1 MRAILFSFFLL
12 MSAFLSAQAPAL
24 IPYQAVARDGE
35 GQTLASSTINARFT
49 LHDAT
54 ATGTAVW
61 QELQT
66 ITTSSLGLFT
76 AQLGGSV
83 PLTAVDWSSGAKFI
97 QVEFDL
103 GNGFIDLGTQQL
115 LSVPFALHAA
125 SVRLNVSN
133 TGDTLFVGDGSYVL
147 IPGISLANNGG
158 SSSISEHTC
167 GTTNVHNSNLLYG
180 NVTDHEGNVYKT
192 IVIGSQ
198 EWMAEN
204 LNVASYAD
212 GTPLPEVTDPFEWD
226 ELTTG
231 AWCYY
236 NNEANYACPYGKLY
250 NWYACVDARQ
260 LCPTGWHV
268 PTDDDWL
275 ALTNY
280 LVGVEFA
287 GGKMKTTGT
296 VEASTGFF
304 LSPNADASNS
314 SGFSAIPGGGRYSAG
329 IFNLIGAQACWWSST
344 AGSATNSWDR
354 YLLYNFGSA
363 YRGSGAKQFGFSVR
377 CLRD

>member
-1 MRAILFSFFLL
+1 
-12 MSAFLSAQAPAL
+12 
-24 IPYQAVARDGE
+24 
-35 GQTLASSTINARFT
+35 
-49 LHDAT
+49 
-54 ATGTAVW
+54 
-61 QELQT
+61 
-66 ITTSSLGLFT
+66 
-76 AQLGGSV
+76 
-83 PLTAVDWSSGAKFI
+83 
-97 QVEFDL
+97 L
-103 GNGFIDLGTQQL
+103 GNGFVDIGTQQL
-115 LSVPFALHAA
+115 LSVPYALHAG
-125 SVRLNVSN
+125 SVHLDVSA

-158 SSSISEHTC
+158 SASISEHTC
-167 GTTNVHNSNLLYG
+167 GSANVHNANLSYG
-180 NVTDHEGNVYKT
+180 SVTDHEGNVYKT

-204 LNVASYAD
+204 LDLSSYAD
-212 GTPLPEVTDPFEWD
+212 GTPLPEVTDPSEWA

-260 LCPTGWHV
+260 LCPVGWHV

-280 LVGVEFA
+280 LGGVEFA

-329 IFNLIGAQACWWSST
+329 TFNLIGAQACWWSST
-344 AGSATNSWDR
+344 EGSATNSWDR

-363 YRGSGAKQFGFSVR
+363 YRGSGAKHFGFSVR

>member
-1 MRAILFSFFLL
+1 
-12 MSAFLSAQAPAL
+12 
-24 IPYQAVARDGE
+24 
-35 GQTLASSTINARFT
+35 
-49 LHDAT
+49 
-54 ATGTAVW
+54 
-61 QELQT
+61 
-66 ITTSSLGLFT
+66 
-76 AQLGGSV
+76 
-83 PLTAVDWSSGAKFI
+83 
-97 QVEFDL
+97 
-103 GNGFIDLGTQQL
+103 
-115 LSVPFALHAA
+115 
-125 SVRLNVSN
+125 
-133 TGDTLFVGDGSYVL
+133 
-147 IPGISLANNGG
+147 
-158 SSSISEHTC
+158 
-167 GTTNVHNSNLLYG
+167 
-180 NVTDHEGNVYKT
+180 VYKT

-212 GTPLPEVTDPFEWD
+212 GTPLPEVTDPLEWD

-260 LCPTGWHV
+260 LCPIGWHV

-304 LSPNADASNS
+304 LSPNTDASNS

>member
-1 MRAILFSFFLL
+1 VCRLL
-12 MSAFLSAQAPAL
+12 LW
-24 IPYQAVARDGE
+24 I
-35 GQTLASSTINARFT
+35 
-49 LHDAT
+49 
-54 ATGTAVW
+54 
-61 QELQT
+61 
-66 ITTSSLGLFT
+66 GL
-76 AQLGGSV
+76 
-83 PLTAVDWSSGAKFI
+83 
-97 QVEFDL
+97 EFDL

-115 LSVPFALHAA
+115 LSVPYALHAA
-125 SVRLNVSN
+125 NVRLSVSN

-167 GTTNVHNSNLLYG
+167 GTANVHNSNLLYG
-180 NVTDHEGNVYKT
+180 SVTDHEGNVYKT

-204 LNVASYAD
+204 LNLASYAD
-212 GTPLPEVTDPFEWD
+212 GTPLPEVTDPFEWAD
-226 ELTTG
+226 LTTG

-260 LCPTGWHV
+260 LCPVGWHV

-275 ALTNY
+275 ALTDY
-280 LVGVEFA
+280 LGGVEFA

-304 LSPNADASNS
+304 LSPNADASNI

-329 IFNLIGAQACWWSST
+329 TFNLIGAQACWWSST
-344 AGSATNSWDR
+344 EGSETNSWDR

-363 YRGSGAKQFGFSVR
+363 YRGSGAKHFGFSVR

>member
-1 MRAILFSFFLL
+1 MRLALTTIALL
-12 MSAFLSAQAPAL
+12 ICALLIAQAPTL
-24 IPYQAVARDGE
+24 IPYQAIARNASGE
-35 GQTLASSTINARFT
+35 PLSSSTLNARFT
-49 LHDAT
+49 IHD
-54 ATGTAVW
+54 GTASGEVVW

-66 ITTSSLGLFT
+66 VSTSALGLFT
-76 AQLGGSV
+76 EQLGGSV
-83 PLTAVDWSSGAKFI
+83 PLTAVNWANGAKFM
-97 QVEFDL
+97 QVELDL
-103 GNGFIDLGTQQL
+103 GNGFVDIGTQQL
-115 LSVPFALHAA
+115 LSVPYALHAG
-125 SVRLNVSN
+125 SVQLDVSA

-158 SSSISEHTC
+158 SASISEHTC
-167 GTTNVHNSNLLYG
+167 GTTNVHNSNLVYG
-180 NVTDHEGNVYKT
+180 SVTDHEGNVYKT
-192 IVIGSQ
+192 IIIGSQ

-204 LNVASYAD
+204 LNLSSYAD
-212 GTPLPEVTDPFEWD
+212 GTPLPEVTDPLEWA

-236 NNEANYACPYGKLY
+236 NNDANYACPYGKLY
-250 NWYACVDARQ
+250 NWYACVDTRQ
-260 LCPTGWHV
+260 LCPVGWHV

-280 LVGVEFA
+280 LDGVEFA

-329 IFNLIGAQACWWSST
+329 TFDLIGAQACWWSST
-344 AGSATNSWDR
+344 AGSETNAWDR
-354 YLLYNFGSA
+354 YLHYNFGSA
-363 YRGSGAKQFGFSVR
+363 FRGSGAKPFGFSVR
-377 CLRD
+377 CLKD